1 MKKFVY
7 EDGYIYLKDLTDN
20 EDETPEKY
28 ADQETMTIHRWM
40 VSKMINKSFS
50 YERRDC
56 YLDKTTMVY
65 FYFDENNHRVD
76 FCCAAWLTQ
85 VLYETREQYWF
96 FSDGDYDTAKQR
108 FVREKR
114 RKLNDIKF
122 LLENMQKCGK
132 FLEIWTEGQAMM
144 NFTK

>member
-1 MKKFVY
+1 M
-7 EDGYIYLKDLTDN
+7 EDLERIERKLDTIEIDLCRIT
-20 EDETPEKY
+20 E
-28 ADQETMTIHRWM
+28 M
-40 VSKMINKSFS
+40 
-50 YERRDC
+50 
-56 YLDKTTMVY
+56 
-65 FYFDENNHRVD
+65 
-76 FCCAAWLTQ
+76 
-85 VLYETREQYWF
+85 YETREQYWF